1 MARDQVA
8 RSGGL
13 TVVSGSAE
21 PAPGEGSPPAGVVA
35 VVPTRSTTVAVPTGV
50 ITAFDVGLAVA
61 SRGVAVVVGVGRLAG
76 LMARPVVRVVAS
88 PPGLPHRYHPATH
101 IDALAA
107 EGRVTR
113 EQITRASTDV
123 IAAVLPTVVDQVLD
137 QVDLT
142 TMVVEHVDVAKI
154 VESIDIGAIVKNID
168 IESIVGEM
176 DLGGIANQV
185 IEEVDLPGLIRESS
199 GAMASDSIIAI
210 RTQSI
215 GADELV
221 NRVMDRILMRR
232 GDRTAHTRAPEP
244 PPAQHD

>member
-1 MARDQVA
+1 
-8 RSGGL
+8 
-13 TVVSGSAE
+13 VVSGPAE
-21 PAPGEGSPPAGVVA
+21 PAPGETPPSGVVA
-35 VVPTRSTTVAVPTGV
+35 VYPTRSTTIAVPTGV
-50 ITAFDVGLAVA
+50 ITALDVGLAVA
-61 SRGVAVVVGVGRLAG
+61 SKGVAVVVGVGRIAG
-76 LMARPVVRVVAS
+76 LMARPFVRVIAS
-88 PPGLPHRYHPATH
+88 PPGVPHHYQPATR
-101 IDALAA
+101 INALA
-107 EGRVTR
+107 EQGRLTR
-113 EQITRASTDV
+113 EQITRASSDV

-154 VESIDIGAIVKNID
+154 VDSIDIAAIVKNID

-176 DLGGIANQV
+176 DLGSIANQV
-185 IEEVDLPGLIRESS
+185 IEDVDLPGLIRESS

-221 NRVMDRILMRR
+221 NRVMDRILLRR
-232 GDRTAHTRAPEP
+232 SDRAARTRAPEP

>member
-1 MARDQVA
+1 
-8 RSGGL
+8 
-13 TVVSGSAE
+13 VVSGSAE
-21 PAPGEGSPPAGVVA
+21 PAPGETPPSGVVA
-35 VVPTRSTTVAVPTGV
+35 VYPTRSTTIAVPTGV

-61 SRGVAVVVGVGRLAG
+61 SKGVAVVVGVGRVAG
-76 LMARPVVRVVAS
+76 LLARPFVRVIAS
-88 PPGLPHRYHPATH
+88 PPGVPHEYRPATR
-101 IDALAA
+101 IDALA
-107 EGRVTR
+107 EQGRLTR
-113 EQITRASTDV
+113 EQITRASSDV

-154 VESIDIGAIVKNID
+154 VASIDIGAIVKNID

-185 IEEVDLPGLIRESS
+185 IDEVDLPGLIRESS

-215 GADELV
+215 EADELV
-221 NRVMDRILMRR
+221 NRLMDRILMRR
-232 GDRTAHTRAPEP
+232 TDRASRTRAPEP
-244 PPAQHD
+244 PPAQHG